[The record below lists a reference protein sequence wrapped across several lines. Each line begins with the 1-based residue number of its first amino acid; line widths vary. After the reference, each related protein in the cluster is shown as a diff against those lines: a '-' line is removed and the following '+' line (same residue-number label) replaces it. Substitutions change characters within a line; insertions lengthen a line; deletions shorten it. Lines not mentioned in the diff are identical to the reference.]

1 MIPVHIW
8 SDVAC
13 PWCFIGKVRFEE
25 ALRLEDVQADVVWH
39 AYELDPRPRT
49 ATSFPSYVEWLSN
62 KHGVS
67 LSQATTMTRQMTQR
81 GHELGIVFD
90 FDTAIPANTFDAH
103 RLLHGARL
111 DRGAPFQNALKE
123 VLLRAHFS
131 GARDL
136 NQRDVLAELA
146 VEAGWGGLRAT
157 ELLTASEFADE
168 VRADEREAQK
178 MRIGGVPFFVI
189 GKYGVAGAQSVE
201 TFRKVLREA
210 QSDGAS

>member
-62 KHGVS
+62 KHGVP
-67 LSQATTMTRQMTQR
+67 LFQAKQMTEQMTER
-81 GHELGIVFD
+81 GRDLGIVFD
-90 FDTAIPANTFDAH
+90 FETAISANTFDAH
-103 RLLHGARL
+103 RLIHGARVQG
-111 DRGAPFQNALKE
+111 GASLQNALKE
-123 VLLRAHFS
+123 ALLKAHFS

-136 NQRDVLAELA
+136 NQHEVLVELAAEAGCDKVRAAEVLASL
-146 VEAGWGGLRAT
+146 
-157 ELLTASEFADE
+157 EFADE